1 MRVKAEMVLPLAF
14 DGPIDVGSFTTPAV
28 LMAGPSLGGRAHYK
42 QKFELTVGSGLPLDC
57 RLTPVFTMEG
67 EAPRYLDEFIL
78 DKYDRSAG
86 LSLVFV
92 PTKDDWTATI
102 HFIVTPLRGW
112 NEPIFNNYRMDV
124 MKFLFSANLPEA

>member
-1 MRVKAEMVLPLAF
+1 
-14 DGPIDVGSFTTPAV
+14 
-28 LMAGPSLGGRAHYK
+28 
-42 QKFELTVGSGLPLDC
+42 
-57 RLTPVFTMEG
+57 MEG

-78 DKYDRSAG
+78 DKYDRSAE

-112 NEPIFNNYRMDV
+112 NEPIFNDYRMDV